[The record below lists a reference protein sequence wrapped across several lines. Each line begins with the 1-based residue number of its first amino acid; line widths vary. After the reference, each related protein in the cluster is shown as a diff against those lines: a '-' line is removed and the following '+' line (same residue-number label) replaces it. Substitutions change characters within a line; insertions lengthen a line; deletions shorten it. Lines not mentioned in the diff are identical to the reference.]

1 MLRVI
6 ALTMEKGKVT
16 TKFQKGLNKNI
27 QVYLMKE
34 YQAIGESSAI
44 QHMYQATGKMPCQK
58 LQQAYS
64 YTLTEAQCKRKE
76 EGASIRTGQEL
87 RTHAATAIAWK
98 KHDKFHFA

>member
-6 ALTMEKGKVT
+6 ALTMEKGEVT

-44 QHMYQATGKMPCQK
+44 
-58 LQQAYS
+58 
-64 YTLTEAQCKRKE
+64 
-76 EGASIRTGQEL
+76 
-87 RTHAATAIAWK
+87 
-98 KHDKFHFA
+98 